1 MEGRKRPGLGRLA
14 LLATTML
21 WGFAFVMMKTT
32 LDEMDMLYLLAIRFT
47 IAAALLMLLSFRRW
61 KEIDRGYLKG
71 CVPTGLAVTA
81 AYVFQTWGLT
91 YTTPGKNAFL
101 TTFYVIATPF
111 LVWIVRKIR
120 PTRYHMIA
128 AVLCMAGVGLISVD
142 RDLSVNAGDALTLL
156 CGVCFAAHIIF
167 LDRYAEG
174 RSALLVT
181 ALQFAASAAVLWV
194 LALLFGKPPERISS
208 GAWGSILYLSVL
220 SSALCFLLQTF
231 GQQNTPPSQAS
242 ILLSL
247 EAVFGVLAS
256 VLVLGE
262 RPGLKVIAGFTL
274 MLAAVLISETG
285 QKWLTPRK
293 KAEKQDLRER
303 PG

>member
-1 MEGRKRPGLGRLA
+1 
-14 LLATTML
+14 
-21 WGFAFVMMKTT
+21 MMKSA
-32 LDEMDMLYLLAIRFT
+32 LDELDVLYLLAIRFT
-47 IAAALLMLLSFRRW
+47 IAAVLLMLLACRRW
-61 KEIDRGYLKG
+61 REIDRGYLKG
-71 CVPTGLAVTA
+71 CVPTGLALTA

-101 TTFYVIATPF
+101 TTFYVIVTPF
-111 LVWIVRKIR
+111 LVWIVKKVR
-120 PTRYHMIA
+120 PARHHLIA

-167 LDRYAEG
+167 LDRYAAG
-174 RSALLVT
+174 RSTVLVT
-181 ALQFAASAAVLWV
+181 ALQFAASAAVLWI
-194 LALLFGKPPERISS
+194 LALLFGKAPERISG

-231 GQQNTPPSQAS
+231 GQQNTPPSQAAV
-242 ILLSL
+242 LLSM

-262 RPGLKVIAGFTL
+262 RPGLKVIAGFAL

-285 QKWLTPRK
+285 QKWLTPQK
-293 KAEKQDLRER
+293 KGEKQDLRER

>member
-1 MEGRKRPGLGRLA
+1 MEERKRPGLGRLA

-21 WGFAFVMMKTT
+21 WGFAFVMMKSALGE
-32 LDEMDMLYLLAIRFT
+32 LDVLYLLAIRFT
-47 IAAALLMLLSFRRW
+47 IAAVLLMLLACRRW
-61 KEIDRGYLKG
+61 REIDRGYLKG
-71 CVPTGLAVTA
+71 CVPTGMALTA

-101 TTFYVIATPF
+101 TTFYVIVTPF
-111 LVWIVRKIR
+111 LAWIVRKVR
-120 PTRYHMIA
+120 PTKYHLIA

-167 LDRYAEG
+167 LDRYAAG
-174 RSALLVT
+174 RSTVLVT
-181 ALQFAASAAVLWV
+181 ALQFAASAAALWI
-194 LALLFGKPPERISS
+194 LALLFGKAPERISA

-231 GQQNTPPSQAS
+231 GQQNTPPAQAS
-242 ILLSL
+242 VLLSM

-262 RPGLKVIAGFTL
+262 KPGLKVIAGFAL
-274 MLAAVLISETG
+274 MLAAVLVSETG
-285 QKWLTPRK
+285 QKWPALRK
-293 KAEKQDLRER
+293 KEEK
-303 PG
+303 